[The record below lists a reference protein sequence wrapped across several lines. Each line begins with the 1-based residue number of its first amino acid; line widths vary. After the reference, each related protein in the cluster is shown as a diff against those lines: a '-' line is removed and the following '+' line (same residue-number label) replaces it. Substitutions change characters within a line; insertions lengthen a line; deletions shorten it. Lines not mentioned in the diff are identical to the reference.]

1 MSFYYYNHMITQ
13 EITDKELL
21 AHLDTIH
28 KDGMT
33 MFVMADGQ
41 FRGAFYNGTRMV
53 NQMRAQ
59 HHLGILETLVL
70 GQAELCAALLI
81 PTMKGREHL
90 TFRYDVNGPAAG
102 FSVEADSTGY
112 VRGHLFQNQ
121 IPIEKPLENWDLT
134 PFLGDGTVTISRL
147 GEGMKEAQTGMVEIK
162 YKNIAKDLAW
172 YFDQSEQIH
181 TAFNT
186 SIQFDRQGR
195 VIGAGGMFVQAVP
208 GAGGKSKISAQTQDS
223 GAEDKEEVASDLI
236 RRVENAFRAMPSIG
250 KWFADGGDMED
261 VIYGLFREFK
271 PTAVLDRDIVY
282 NCPCSLDHYVQ
293 AVKHLPPAELSDI
306 LARDPEPI
314 EITCHNC
321 GSVYHITKD
330 MLKDK

>member
-1 MSFYYYNHMITQ
+1 MIRQ
-13 EITDKELL
+13 EITDTELL

-59 HHLGILETLVL
+59 HHLGILETMVL

-81 PTMKGREHL
+81 PTMKGREHM

-102 FSVEADSTGY
+102 FCVEADSTGY

-134 PFLGDGTVTISRL
+134 PFLGEGTLTISRL
-147 GEGMKEAQTGMVEIK
+147 GEGMKEPQTGMVEIK

-186 SIQFDRQGR
+186 SIQLDRQGR

-208 GAGGKSKISAQTQDS
+208 GAGGKSKVSAQTEAS
-223 GAEDKEEVASDLI
+223 GAEDKQEIAGDLI

-261 VIYGLFREFK
+261 VIYGLFREFN
-271 PTAVLDRDIVY
+271 PTAVLERDIVFD
-282 NCPCSLDHYVQ
+282 CPCNLKHYVQ
-293 AVKHLPPAELSDI
+293 AVRNLPPAELADI
-306 LARDPEPI
+306 IARDPEPVVV
-314 EITCHNC
+314 TCHNC
-321 GSVYHITKD
+321 GSVYEITKD
-330 MLKDK
+330 MLTQK

>member
-1 MSFYYYNHMITQ
+1 MITQ

-330 MLKDK
+330 MLK